1 MIAALF
7 EGMLSRIAPLVEG
20 MLPMKVSL
28 AEGMLPMIAALVEGM
43 LPVSAA
49 RKMSKSKAKTSAPIG
64 AWMCNFPPFRKLWQ
78 TDRPTNYNSNN
89 PYPFK
94 PFSGKILGAILV
106 AIWENV
112 YMNISVK

>member
-20 MLPMKVSL
+20 ILSMKVSL

-64 AWMCNFPPFRKLWQ
+64 AWMCNFPPIEDIM
-78 TDRPTNYNSNN
+78 TDRPTDQPSD
-89 PYPFK
+89 
-94 PFSGKILGAILV
+94 GHTGRT
-106 AIWENV
+106 
-112 YMNISVK
+112 